1 MRLEI
6 QHLRT
11 LAALR
16 DTESLRHAAER
27 ISVTPSAVSH
37 QLKDLEDLVGQRLFV
52 RKTHPV
58 RFTPA
63 GARLLALAD
72 AVLPEVRRALVDV
85 DSLSEGLVEHLFIN
99 VEHHG
104 PTRWL
109 LAALEAYHHAW
120 PKVAVDVPIAST
132 LDPLPA
138 LARGDLDV
146 VFTTAPIEDPALVYE
161 PLFAVEIQIAVA
173 PDHPRAAQE
182 WFSPADLATET
193 LISYPV
199 RRSRLNVFTDFLEPA
214 AVEPAHL
221 LATELPSLMVHLVA
235 QGRGVC
241 CLPRWVLDEHA
252 DDAQVALRPMGENGM
267 WCNLYIAAK
276 PDCRSLPHVAG
287 FVRVAKDTASRML
300 PAVGDPRLVS
310 RNGLICRGFLP
321 NRDSQR
327 VIVRPDEARAA

>member
-37 QLKDLEDLVGQRLFV
+37 QLKDLEDLVGQRLFI

-63 GARLLALAD
+63 GERLLALAD

-104 PTRWL
+104 PSRWL
-109 LAALEAYHHAW
+109 LAALEAYHQAW
-120 PKVAVDVPIAST
+120 PKVAVDVPMAST

-161 PLFAVEIQIAVA
+161 PLVAVEMQIAVA
-173 PDHPRAAQE
+173 PDHPCAAQE
-182 WFSPADLATET
+182 WFSPTDLATET
-193 LISYPV
+193 NGACGLDRLI
-199 RRSRLNVFTDFLEPA
+199 A
-214 AVEPAHL
+214 
-221 LATELPSLMVHLVA
+221 
-235 QGRGVC
+235 
-241 CLPRWVLDEHA
+241 
-252 DDAQVALRPMGENGM
+252 
-267 WCNLYIAAK
+267 
-276 PDCRSLPHVAG
+276 
-287 FVRVAKDTASRML
+287 
-300 PAVGDPRLVS
+300 
-310 RNGLICRGFLP
+310 
-321 NRDSQR
+321 
-327 VIVRPDEARAA
+327 

>member
-37 QLKDLEDLVGQRLFV
+37 QLSDLEDLVGQRLFI

-63 GARLLALAD
+63 GTRLLALAD
-72 AVLPEVRRALVDV
+72 TVLPEVRRALVDV
-85 DSLSEGLVEHLFIN
+85 TSLSEGIVEHLFVN

-109 LAALEAYHHAW
+109 LAALEAYHHSW
-120 PKVAVDVPIAST
+120 PNVAVDVPMAST

-138 LARGDLDV
+138 LARGDLDI

-161 PLFAVEIQIAVA
+161 PLFAVDMQIAMPA
-173 PDHPRAAQE
+173 DHPRAVQE
-182 WFSPADLATET
+182 WLSPADLATET

-199 RRSRLNVFTDFLEPA
+199 RRSRLHVFGDFLEPA
-214 AVEPAHL
+214 DVEPAHF

-241 CLPRWVLDEHA
+241 CLPRWVLDEHS
-252 DDAQVALRPMGENGM
+252 DDEQLALRPLGEAGM
-267 WCNLYIAAK
+267 WCNLYVAAK
-276 PDCRSLPHVAG
+276 PERRSLPHVAA
-287 FVRVAKDTASRML
+287 FIRVATETASRML
-300 PAVGDPRLVS
+300 PRLEDPRPVQ
-310 RNGLICRGFLP
+310 GT
-321 NRDSQR
+321 D
-327 VIVRPDEARAA
+327 

>member
-16 DTESLRHAAER
+16 DTETLRDAAER
-27 ISVTPSAVSH
+27 LSVTASAVSH
-37 QLKDLEDLVGQRLFV
+37 QLKDLEDLVGQRLFT

-63 GARLLALAD
+63 GARLLVLAD
-72 AVLPEVRRALVDV
+72 TVLPEVRRALVDV
-85 DSLSEGLVEHLFIN
+85 DNLTEGIAEHLLIN

-109 LAALEAYHHAW
+109 LAALEAYHRAW
-120 PKVAVDVPIAST
+120 PKVAVDVPMAST

-161 PLFAVEIQIAVA
+161 PLFAVEMQIAVA
-173 PDHPRAAQE
+173 RDHPRAAQQ

-199 RRSRLNVFTDFLEPA
+199 RRSRLHVFTDFLEPA
-214 AVEPAHL
+214 DVEPAHL

-235 QGRGVC
+235 KGRGVC
-241 CLPRWVLDEHA
+241 CLPRCVLDEHA
-252 DDAQVALRPMGENGM
+252 DDAHLALRPMGEAGM
-267 WCNLYIAAK
+267 WSNLYIAAK
-276 PDCRSLPHVAG
+276 PDRRSLPHVAG
-287 FVRVAKDTASRML
+287 FVQLAKDMLSRML
-300 PAVGDPRLVS
+300 PGIEDPRPAS
-310 RNGLICRGFLP
+310 RNGLVILEALP
-321 NRDSQR
+321 NRDSQP
-327 VIVRPDEARAA
+327 VVRLHEARAA

>member
-214 AVEPAHL
+214 AV
-221 LATELPSLMVHLVA
+221 
-235 QGRGVC
+235 
-241 CLPRWVLDEHA
+241 
-252 DDAQVALRPMGENGM
+252 
-267 WCNLYIAAK
+267 
-276 PDCRSLPHVAG
+276 
-287 FVRVAKDTASRML
+287 
-300 PAVGDPRLVS
+300 
-310 RNGLICRGFLP
+310 
-321 NRDSQR
+321 
-327 VIVRPDEARAA
+327 

>member
-27 ISVTPSAVSH
+27 VSVTPSAVSH
-37 QLKDLEDLVGQRLFV
+37 QLKDLEDLVGQRLFI
-52 RKTHPV
+52 RKTRPV

-63 GARLLALAD
+63 GTRLLALPD
-72 AVLPEVRRALVDV
+72 TVLPEIRRALVDV
-85 DSLSEGLVEHLFIN
+85 DSLSERTVEHLFAN

-104 PTRWL
+104 PNGWL
-109 LAALEAYHHAW
+109 LAALEAYQQAW
-120 PKVAVDVPIAST
+120 PNVAVDVPMAST

-161 PLFAVEIQIAVA
+161 PLFAVEMQIAVA

-199 RRSRLNVFTDFLEPA
+199 RRSRLHVFNDFLEPA
-214 AVEPAHL
+214 DVEPAHL

-252 DDAQVALRPMGENGM
+252 DDAQVALRPMGETGM
-267 WCNLYIAAK
+267 WCNCYIAAK
-276 PDCRSLPHVAG
+276 PERLSLPHVAA
-287 FVRVAKDTASRML
+287 FVRGAKDAASRMM
-300 PAVGDPRLVS
+300 PGTANPPPVS
-310 RNGLICRGFLP
+310 QNGLICGILAKP
-321 NRDSQR
+321 WTVNRLSC
-327 VIVRPDEARAA
+327 VSMEARAA

>member
-1 MRLEI
+1 MRLEF

-16 DTESLRHAAER
+16 DTETLRHAAER

-37 QLKDLEDLVGQRLFV
+37 QLRDLEDLVGQRLFI

-72 AVLPEVRRALVDV
+72 TVLPEVRRALDDV
-85 DSLSEGLVEHLFIN
+85 ESLSEGHVEHLFVN

-109 LAALEAYHHAW
+109 LAALQAYHQSW
-120 PKVAVDVPIAST
+120 PNVAIDVPIAST
-132 LDPLPA
+132 LYPLPA
-138 LARGDLDV
+138 LARGDIDL
-146 VFTTAPIEDPALVYE
+146 VFTTNPTEDPALLYE
-161 PLFAVEIQIAVA
+161 PLFAVDLQIAVA
-173 PDHPRAAQE
+173 RDHPRAAQA

-199 RRSRLNVFTDFLEPA
+199 RRSRLHVFTHFLEPA
-214 AVEPAHL
+214 DVEPAHF
-221 LATELPSLMVHLVA
+221 LATELPSIMVGLVA

-252 DDAQVALRPMGENGM
+252 DDGQVALRPLGETGL
-267 WCNLYIAAK
+267 WCNLYVAAK
-276 PDCRSLPHVAG
+276 PERLSLPHVAA
-287 FVRVAKDTASRML
+287 FVEFAKDAALRML
-300 PAVGDPRLVS
+300 PQLADPRPATESLD
-310 RNGLICRGFLP
+310 RAGGLR
-321 NRDSQR
+321 
-327 VIVRPDEARAA
+327 